1 MHDAYYALY
10 ALRIFVALI
19 KNSRHT
25 LNIQALASDGQGR
38 GELDGCRIMVDGALP
53 GERVAIKLI
62 KVAGDYAVGRLND
75 VLVPSPNRVVPF
87 CKAFRRCG
95 GCTLQ
100 HLDYAAQCRVKTD
113 TLREL
118 LARAAWSASIP
129 VHDMLG
135 MPVPRR
141 YRNKAQY
148 PIAKVRSTVRMG
160 LYARHSH
167 DIIEHAE
174 CDVQPAV
181 MTRIRDIVRD
191 FLEARDMSIYD
202 EGTHQGLVRYL
213 LIRHARQTDECMI
226 VLVLNGSGL
235 PDHQEL
241 IATLTEHVP
250 NVSGILL
257 NRNTQIT
264 NSILGPATEVLW
276 GAATI
281 RDKLGDAWFDI
292 SQHSFYQ
299 INPQQTEILYQQVR
313 QYADVHGGETVFDLY
328 CGIGTITLS
337 LARHAGMVYG
347 IDSVPQAI
355 QDATRNAAR
364 NNVTNATFLTGA
376 AERVFPEMIRA
387 GRSADVVVLDPPRKG
402 CDAALLAA
410 LAVCRPKRVV
420 YISCYPTTLIRDL
433 GILEQQG
440 YRCVEIQP
448 VDMFPHTMHVESV
461 AKFEAL

>member
-1 MHDAYYALY
+1 MT
-10 ALRIFVALI
+10 LI

-25 LNIQALASDGQGR
+25 LDISALDSDGRGL
-38 GELDGCRIMVDGALP
+38 GELDGHRILADGALP

-87 CKAFRRCG
+87 CNVFRRCG

-100 HLDYAAQCRVKTD
+100 HLDYAAQCHVKTG

-118 LARAAWSASIP
+118 LARTEWSASIP
-129 VHDMLG
+129 VLDMLG
-135 MPVPRR
+135 MSVPRR

-148 PIAKVRSTVRMG
+148 PIAKIRGTVRMG

-167 DIIEHAE
+167 DIIEHVE

-191 FLEARDMSIYD
+191 FLDERDISLYD

-213 LIRHARQTDECMI
+213 LIRHARQTDECMV
-226 VLVLNGSGL
+226 VLVLNGNGL
-235 PDHQEL
+235 PGRQDL
-241 IATLTEHVP
+241 IATLTEQVP
-250 NVSGILL
+250 NLCGILL
-257 NRNTQIT
+257 NRNPQVT
-264 NSILGPATEVLW
+264 NSILGPTTEVVW
-276 GAATI
+276 GTATI

-292 SQHSFYQ
+292 SPHSFYQ
-299 INPQQTEILYQQVR
+299 INPQQAEILYQQVR
-313 QYADVHGGETVFDLY
+313 QYADLHGGETVFDLY
-328 CGIGTITLS
+328 CGIGTIALS
-337 LARHAGMVYG
+337 LARQAGIVYG

-355 QDATRNAAR
+355 QDAACNAAR
-364 NNVTNATFLTGA
+364 NNVTNAEFATGA
-376 AERVFPEMIRA
+376 AEQVFPDMIRQ
-387 GRSADVVVLDPPRKG
+387 GLSADVVVLDPPRKG
-402 CDAALLAA
+402 CDAALLTA
-410 LAVCRPKRVV
+410 LAACRPKRIIYV
-420 YISCYPTTLIRDL
+420 SCSPKSLLRDL
-433 GILEQQG
+433 EILAHQG

-461 AKFEAL
+461 ANIIPTDYR